1 MRLRSLIVL
10 GTAALLL
17 VSGCTAEPAAEPKP
31 SGSPSA
37 TASSTGTPSPTPAP
51 IVEPAAAFDVTCDDV
66 AATMAEL
73 VGEPSTPVAPA
84 LSLVS
89 AMGWL
94 PGPGQYMFQ
103 RAGGIACSA
112 GDTERSWE
120 VTIVPDAQAVIAGA
134 TERQGF
140 WGEQASCEGGRCGFE
155 LPDGDVLLSATVVDP
170 DLGAD
175 DTAPIEEALRRIA
188 ASAAASLRDVDYV
201 ESDIV
206 GAPCER
212 FITPEQVNAE
222 FGVTDAALFSDFGGW
237 GIPAEVYE
245 VVNGS
250 RICYFKSAGSEYE
263 GSSYLM
269 LTTLP
274 AGAWAFEKIDGEPVE
289 LEGADAATAST
300 GANGEKIVDVRVG
313 PDWIRLV
320 TFDNGASAADP
331 APLAQQVVRSLTV
344 GHTAPQ

>member
-17 VSGCTAEPAAEPKP
+17 VSGCTAEPTPKP
-31 SGSPSA
+31 TGSPSA
-37 TASSTGTPSPTPAP
+37 SASATSTATPTPEAV
-51 IVEPAAAFDVTCDDV
+51 VEPETAFDVTCDDV

-73 VGEPSTPVAPA
+73 LGEPATPVEPV
-84 LSLVS
+84 LSVVS

-94 PGPGQYMFQ
+94 PGPGQHMFQ
-103 RAGGIACSA
+103 RAGGIACST

-120 VTIVPDAQAVIAGA
+120 VTIVPDAEAVIAGA

-140 WGEQASCEGGRCGFE
+140 WGEAASCEDGRCGFE

-170 DLGAD
+170 DLGAG
-175 DTAPIEEALRRIA
+175 DTARIEDALRGIA
-188 ASAAASLRDVDYV
+188 ASAASSTREVEYVDS
-201 ESDIV
+201 EIV

-212 FITPEQVNAE
+212 FTTPEQVNAA
-222 FGVTDAALFSDFGGW
+222 FGVSDAALFTDFGGW

-274 AGAWAFEKIDGEPVE
+274 AGAWAFEKLGGDPVE
-289 LEGADAATAST
+289 VEGADSAKAST
-300 GANGEKIVDVRVG
+300 GEHGESIVDVRVG
-313 PDWIRLV
+313 LDWIRMV
-320 TFDNGASAADP
+320 TFDNGAGAADP
-331 APLAQQVVRSLTV
+331 APLAETVVRNLTV
-344 GHTAPQ
+344 GHTAPE

>member
-10 GTAALLL
+10 GTAAVLLL
-17 VSGCTAEPAAEPKP
+17 SGCTGEPTPEVKP
-31 SGSPSA
+31 SASPSE
-37 TASSTGTPSPTPAP
+37 SSSQTPTPTPEP
-51 IVEPAAAFDVTCDDV
+51 IVAPETAFAVSCDDV
-66 AATMAEL
+66 AETMAEL
-73 VGEPSTPVAPA
+73 VGEPSTPVEPM
-84 LSLVS
+84 LSVVS

-94 PGPGQYMFQ
+94 PGPAQHMFQ

-112 GDTERSWE
+112 GDAERNWE

-134 TERQGF
+134 TERQGY
-140 WGEQASCEGGRCGFE
+140 WGETASCEGGRCAFE

-170 DLGAD
+170 DLAAD
-175 DTAPIEEALRRIA
+175 DSAPIEEALRGVAAAAA
-188 ASAAASLRDVDYV
+188 ASAREVEYVD
-201 ESDIV
+201 SDIV

-212 FITPEQVNAE
+212 FVTPEQVNAA
-222 FGVTDAALFSDFGGW
+222 FGVTDASLFTDFGGW

-274 AGAWAFEKIDGEPVE
+274 AGAWAFETLDGDPVE
-289 LEGADAATAST
+289 VEGADDARAST
-300 GANGEKIVDVRVG
+300 GEHGEGILDVRVG
-313 PDWIRLV
+313 LDWIRFM
-320 TFDNGASAADP
+320 TYDNGSGAADP
-331 APLAQQVVRSLTV
+331 APVAETVVRNLTV
-344 GHTAPQ
+344 GHTAPE